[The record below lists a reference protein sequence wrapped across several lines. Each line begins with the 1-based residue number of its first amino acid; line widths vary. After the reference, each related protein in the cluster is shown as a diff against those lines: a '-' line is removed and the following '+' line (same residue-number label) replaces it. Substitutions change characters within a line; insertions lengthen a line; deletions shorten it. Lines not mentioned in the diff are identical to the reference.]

1 MTLQLLINQSLNH
14 GQHLYKA
21 HFTKQI
27 ALNEFGMTGDGT
39 DLNKAHYI
47 HIWSPQ
53 TINLISNKF
62 EAPWVVVFKMNT
74 VYIALF

>member
-14 GQHLYKA
+14 GQHLNKA

-47 HIWSPQ
+47 HI
-53 TINLISNKF
+53 
-62 EAPWVVVFKMNT
+62 
-74 VYIALF
+74 